1 VDISDVGRPDTGT
14 AHAQLSTYRS
24 RVEVTGFFDGLEAWP
39 TTPAGVTG
47 FYTIYPNPDQL
58 LAGQLDER
66 LLALIG
72 SAPPQGGVLTA
83 YAEADG
89 DVGNG
94 GQFAPLG
101 LTKEKLLQVHAYL
114 QALCRGSPVK
124 YGAVVCGTGLD
135 QVLFCPPGLDFY
147 ALDWYDN
154 WNPPL
159 IRGLNAW
166 RENLVQHVQESPVLA
181 IAETNSNVPAQRPSW
196 FATVYGWLAGYSAEN
211 AGGRWATGATGAPT
225 PASAACP
232 ARGCRTTPLRSP
244 RSPGSP
250 PIARGPRKEN
260 RVAGRHRRQRLRTAD
275 RKPGL
280 VVRAEGEHFRCLD
293 ARSDRVNLV

>member
-1 VDISDVGRPDTGT
+1 MLFGAANIDLGALGIPD
-14 AHAQLSTYRS
+14 
-24 RVEVTGFFDGLEAWP
+24 VTGYREHLYQVTAGKIVFPSVNGPIPAAWP

-58 LAGQLDER
+58 LAGQLDETLR
-66 LLALIG
+66 AFIG
-72 SAPPQGGVLTA
+72 SAPPQGGVLTG

-89 DVGNG
+89 DVANG
-94 GQFAPLG
+94 GQFASLG
-101 LTKEKLLQVHAYL
+101 LTKAKLLQVHAHL
-114 QALCRGSPVK
+114 QALCRGSRVK

-159 IRGLNAW
+159 IRALNAW

-211 AGGRWATGATGAPT
+211 GGRALGYWSYWRTDAGVGSLSGPWLPDDAATI
-225 PASAACP
+225 AALT
-232 ARGCRTTPLRSP
+232 R
-244 RSPGSP
+244 
-250 PIARGPRKEN
+250 IAAHCKR
-260 RVAGRHRRQRLRTAD
+260 D
-275 RKPGL
+275 M
-280 VVRAEGEHFRCLD
+280 
-293 ARSDRVNLV
+293 